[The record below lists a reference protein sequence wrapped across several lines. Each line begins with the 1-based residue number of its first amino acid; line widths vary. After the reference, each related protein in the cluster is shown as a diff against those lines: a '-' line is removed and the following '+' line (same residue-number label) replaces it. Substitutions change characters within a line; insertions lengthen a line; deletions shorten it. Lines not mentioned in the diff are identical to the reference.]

1 VKIKYLGHA
10 AFLITTADGRKIVTD
25 PYEPGGFGGAIGYG
39 ALEEA
44 ADFVTVSH
52 EHADHNYVEMVP
64 GNPTVISRA
73 AEERHN
79 GILFRA
85 LRTHHDASRGAE
97 RGANVV
103 RVIEADGISVC
114 HLGDLGHT
122 LSPEDATAL
131 GALDILL
138 VPVGGTFTV
147 DAKGATAVV
156 NRLRPCITER
166 PKSLSTSRRWTVF
179 SPASRGCAVS
189 KGPRSTSTR
198 DPFRSRPKSW
208 CSRRPCRPGPQ
219 RRYPSVRRLLLSAS
233 GRSSGSSAYG
243 VPPRRALSGI
253 HSHISG

>member
-1 VKIKYLGHA
+1 MKIRYLGHA

-39 ALEEA
+39 PLKEA

-52 EHADHNYVEMVP
+52 QHADHNYVKMVP

-73 AEERHN
+73 GEETHD

-85 LRTHHDASRGAE
+85 LTTHHDASRGAE

-103 RVIEADGISVC
+103 RAIEADGITVC

-131 GALDILL
+131 GALDVLL

-147 DAKGATAVV
+147 DAKGATAVI
-156 NRLRPCITER
+156 NRLRPRIAIPMHYRT
-166 PKSLSTSRRWTVF
+166 PKVSLDIAPVDGFLAGKLR
-179 SPASRGCAVS
+179 
-189 KGPRSTSTR
+189 
-198 DPFRSRPKSW
+198 
-208 CSRRPCRPGPQ
+208 
-219 RRYPSVRRLLLSAS
+219 VRRIE
-233 GRSSGSSAYG
+233 GSEIDLDKGSLPEPTEI
-243 VPPRRALSGI
+243 VVLQPAL
-253 HSHISG
+253 

>member
-1 VKIKYLGHA
+1 MKIKYLGHA

-156 NRLRPCITER
+156 NRLRPCIAIPMHYRT
-166 PKSLSTSRRWTVF
+166 PKVSLDIAPVDGFLAGKLR
-179 SPASRGCAVS
+179 
-189 KGPRSTSTR
+189 
-198 DPFRSRPKSW
+198 
-208 CSRRPCRPGPQ
+208 
-219 RRYPSVRRLLLSAS
+219 VRRVE
-233 GRSSGSSAYG
+233 GSELDLDKGSLPEPTEIVVLA
-243 VPPRRALSGI
+243 PAL
-253 HSHISG
+253 

>member
-1 VKIKYLGHA
+1 MKIKYLGHA

-156 NRLRPCITER
+156 NRLRPCIAIPMHFRT
-166 PKSLSTSRRWTVF
+166 PKVTLDIAPVDGF
-179 SPASRGCAVS
+179 LAG
-189 KGPRSTSTR
+189 KPR
-198 DPFRSRPKSW
+198 
-208 CSRRPCRPGPQ
+208 
-219 RRYPSVRRLLLSAS
+219 VRRIE
-233 GRSSGSSAYG
+233 GSEIDLDKGSLPEPTEIVVLA
-243 VPPRRALSGI
+243 PAL
-253 HSHISG
+253 

>member
-156 NRLRPCITER
+156 NRLRPCIAIPMHYRT
-166 PKSLSTSRRWTVF
+166 PKVTLDIAPVDGF
-179 SPASRGCAVS
+179 LAG
-189 KGPRSTSTR
+189 KPR
-198 DPFRSRPKSW
+198 
-208 CSRRPCRPGPQ
+208 
-219 RRYPSVRRLLLSAS
+219 VRRIE
-233 GRSSGSSAYG
+233 GSEIDLDKGSLPEPTEIVVLA
-243 VPPRRALSGI
+243 PAL
-253 HSHISG
+253 

>member
-1 VKIKYLGHA
+1 MKIKYLGHA

-156 NRLRPCITER
+156 NRLRPCIAIPMHYRT
-166 PKSLSTSRRWTVF
+166 PKVTLDIAPVDGF
-179 SPASRGCAVS
+179 LAG
-189 KGPRSTSTR
+189 KPR
-198 DPFRSRPKSW
+198 
-208 CSRRPCRPGPQ
+208 
-219 RRYPSVRRLLLSAS
+219 VRRIE
-233 GRSSGSSAYG
+233 GSEIDLDKGSLPEPTEIVVLA
-243 VPPRRALSGI
+243 PAL
-253 HSHISG
+253 